1 MCRAVSPGLQTLG
14 SPTEASP
21 VTQWTVRLCQ
31 VLLEVL
37 VTQDLEGQA
46 GPCPLGAHTQ
56 VGRKREMIPRNHVL
70 TVISD
75 GGEWYPGEKT
85 EGHARKGLSG
95 GGFCRQGGQKGLL
108 RR

>member
-1 MCRAVSPGLQTLG
+1 MPSCEPRTSD
-14 SPTEASP
+14 
-21 VTQWTVRLCQ
+21 VRLTHGGIPSHTMGSTS
-31 VLLEVL
+31 
-37 VTQDLEGQA
+37 VTGATGGA
-46 GPCPLGAHTQ
+46 GHTGLRRTGRSLPLGAHTQ
-56 VGRKREMIPRNHVL
+56 VGRKREMMPRKHVL

-85 EGHARKGLSG
+85 GRHARKGLRG